1 MLLLFG
7 ARGHLA
13 RTKIIPVLEKKG
25 VPWVPLS
32 RRVNTDLT
40 RYSDARNIA
49 YMSIPTVHL
58 LECLGPHEDF
68 IVDNKPTFVLE
79 KPHGT
84 SPDNFEEIKSY
95 FFERDLKVLYNDH
108 YLARDGL
115 VTHLSPK
122 TIDIVL
128 HESLGVE
135 DRMDYFD
142 NTGIIL
148 DMYQSHAVI
157 LAALLMSNS
166 TSVSR
171 TEFLEEIS
179 PPEFLEMSRY
189 DGYPGNAFTSCKIR
203 FYFRDVVINVSC
215 AKKTEKTEKYIDVN
229 GGEQIIDISSGTY
242 DKIIDWLIENNTS
255 PFLNHYEVSLL
266 WKHTGWFP
274 KSFLCAH
281 TNAI

>member
-1 MLLLFG
+1 MILLFG

-13 RTKIIPVLEKKG
+13 RTKIIPVLERKN
-25 VPWVPLS
+25 VCWVPLS
-32 RRVNTDLT
+32 RKVDTDLSKYNET
-40 RYSDARNIA
+40 RNIA
-49 YMSIPTVHL
+49 YMSIPTVNV
-58 LECLGPHEDF
+58 LECLEKHEDF
-68 IVDNKPTFVLE
+68 ITYNKPTIVLE

-84 SPDNFEEIKSY
+84 SLENFEEIKDY

-108 YLARDGL
+108 YVARDGL
-115 VTHLSPK
+115 K
-122 TIDIVL
+122 TDLVPERIDIVL
-128 HESLGVE
+128 HENLGVE

-142 NTGIIL
+142 NTGIVL

-166 TSVSR
+166 TDITR

-179 PPEFLEMSRY
+179 PPVFLELSKY
-189 DGYPGNAFTSCKIR
+189 KGYKGKAHTGCKVK
-203 FYFRDVVINVSC
+203 FYFRDVEINVSC
-215 AKKTEKTEKYIDVN
+215 AKKMDVTEKSITVN
-229 GGEQIIDISSGTY
+229 GIDKIDLSNGTY
-242 DKIIDWLIENNTS
+242 DKIIDWIIEDNTA

-266 WKHTGWFP
+266 WKHTGCFP